1 MRPLIAE
8 QLDLAAHPEGGWFR
22 RVWTSPARAEL
33 ADGRDRAAVSM
44 ILFHL
49 EAGAESSWHRVA
61 SEEVWIAQRGRVA
74 LDLGGSGPTP
84 GTTTS
89 VIVGTA
95 FTHGDQP
102 VATVPAHTW
111 QRARAEHGD
120 ALVACVV
127 SPEFNFADF
136 ELAHDKVAAE
146 DPGVI

>member
-1 MRPLIAE
+1 
-8 QLDLAAHPEGGWFR
+8 
-22 RVWTSPARAEL
+22 
-33 ADGRDRAAVSM
+33 M

-61 SEEVWIAQRGRVA
+61 SEEVWVAQHGRVA

-95 FTHGDQP
+95 LADGDQP

-136 ELAHDKVAAE
+136 ELAHYTVAAE